1 MSDNKPGKITLI
13 LDAADKI
20 GEKENRKLEYVHN
33 VLNDCTTLTYFYLS
47 EAAIQLFV
55 KFQLDFRAAKELKIG
70 LHNSVTFVLSKEC
83 P

>member
-1 MSDNKPGKITLI
+1 MTDKKGKISLI
-13 LDAADKI
+13 LEAAGTI
-20 GEKENRKLEYVHN
+20 GDREKRTFEYVHA
-33 VLNDCTTLTYFYLS
+33 VLDDCTTLTYFYLS
-47 EAAIQLFV
+47 EAAIQSFV